1 MRSQEA
7 VFKGLQGKVP
17 KGVAACVDVL
27 LQALRAFGPRVI
39 KPTPLLKAA
48 GPLFDHKDKAVRDG
62 AKDVAVELTRWLGAA
77 AVRRD
82 LTDKMRDAQKEEV
95 VAALEAVSGSAPTPT
110 RCLRR
115 DAARF
120 AAAAAAAASGAE
132 AAPGGA
138 ASTPTRAAAPAGA
151 PGVDVYDLVE
161 PEEILSKLA
170 KKGEGDKPPF
180 AKGAVSENW
189 KLRHAAF
196 SDLKAL
202 ASAVRLAPGDYG
214 EATRLIRRV
223 LLQDAN
229 VAVVGEA
236 ADAAAA
242 LARGLRRGYRGDAR
256 VLLPAV
262 LDKLKDKT
270 TNVIRALRGALDA
283 FAEHCVALPDV
294 AEDIVATGLEHKVV
308 KVQVET
314 LGWLAAALRGC
325 GRATA
330 ERLRAT
336 ALMPALLKMAEA
348 PTPDVRDAAVGALA
362 ALAAAGGGAAT
373 VLPSAEAARVD
384 AARLR
389 KIEEL
394 VAGMTLGGETDAP
407 GRPQFNPDSPLA
419 KVRAPPAGGA
429 AKPRSALAGAAPA
442 KPATVRAPAAA
453 PVRAAPAPARAAPS
467 AAAPRVPLASRPA
480 PSAAAP
486 RVPLGSRPA
495 AAPVPARPTSGPRPT
510 SGTAPARP
518 TSGPRP
524 AVTSTV
530 RPTSGPRPA
539 APVTARPTSG
549 PRPGSGSLAPASA
562 RPPSQ
567 PRPDFNARPTAPV
580 PPKSSASGLR
590 PSPQK

>member
-1 MRSQEA
+1 M
-7 VFKGLQGKVP
+7 FKGLQGKVP

-27 LQALRAFGPRVI
+27 LQALRAFGLRVV

-82 LTDKMRDAQKEEV
+82 LTDKMRDSQKEEV

-120 AAAAAAAASGAE
+120 AAAAAAASSASEG
-132 AAPGGA
+132 APGGA

-294 AEDIVATGLEHKVV
+294 ADDIVTTGLEHKVI

-314 LGWLAAALRGC
+314 LGWLAAALRFC

-373 VLPSAEAARVD
+373 VVPSAEAARVD

-419 KVRAPPAGGA
+419 KVRAAPAGAA
-429 AKPRSALAGAAPA
+429 AKPRSALGAA
-442 KPATVRAPAAA
+442 KPSAVRAPVAA

-467 AAAPRVPLASRPA
+467 AAAPRVPLASRT
-480 PSAAAP
+480 AAP
-486 RVPLGSRPA
+486 AV
-495 AAPVPARPTSGPRPT
+495 ARPTSGPRPAVAASTAARPT

-524 AVTSTV
+524 AVTSAA

-539 APVTARPTSG
+539 APVSARPTSG
-549 PRPGSGSLAPASA
+549 PRP
-562 RPPSQ
+562 PSQ
-567 PRPDFNARPTAPV
+567 PRPEFNTRPTAPI

-590 PSPQK
+590 PSPQKD

>member
-1 MRSQEA
+1 

-27 LQALRAFGPRVI
+27 LQALRAFGLRVV

-82 LTDKMRDAQKEEV
+82 LTDKMRDSQKEEV

-120 AAAAAAAASGAE
+120 AAAAAAASSASEG
-132 AAPGGA
+132 APGGA

-294 AEDIVATGLEHKVV
+294 ADDIVTTGLEHKVI

-314 LGWLAAALRGC
+314 LGWLAAALRFC

-373 VLPSAEAARVD
+373 VVPSAEAARVD

-419 KVRAPPAGGA
+419 KVRAAPAGAA
-429 AKPRSALAGAAPA
+429 AKPRSALGAA
-442 KPATVRAPAAA
+442 KPSAVRAPVAA

-467 AAAPRVPLASRPA
+467 AAAPRVPLASRT
-480 PSAAAP
+480 AAP
-486 RVPLGSRPA
+486 AV
-495 AAPVPARPTSGPRPT
+495 ARPTSGPRPAVAASTAARPT

-524 AVTSTV
+524 AVTSAA

-539 APVTARPTSG
+539 APVSARPTSG
-549 PRPGSGSLAPASA
+549 PRP
-562 RPPSQ
+562 PSQ
-567 PRPDFNARPTAPV
+567 PRPEFNTRPTAPI

-590 PSPQK
+590 PSPQKD

>member
-1 MRSQEA
+1 LQEA

-27 LQALRAFGPRVI
+27 LQALRAFGPRVV

-82 LTDKMRDAQKEEV
+82 LTDKMRDSQKEEV
-95 VAALEAVSGSAPTPT
+95 VAALDAVSGSAPTPT

-120 AAAAAAAASGAE
+120 AAAAASSVSE

-294 AEDIVATGLEHKVV
+294 ADDIVTTGLEHKVI

-314 LGWLAAALRGC
+314 LGWLAAALRFC

-373 VLPSAEAARVD
+373 VVPSAEAARVD

-419 KVRAPPAGGA
+419 KVRAAPAGAA
-429 AKPRSALAGAAPA
+429 AKPRSALGAA
-442 KPATVRAPAAA
+442 KPSAVRAPVAA

-467 AAAPRVPLASRPA
+467 AAAPRVPLASRT
-480 PSAAAP
+480 AAP
-486 RVPLGSRPA
+486 AV
-495 AAPVPARPTSGPRPT
+495 ARPTSGPRPAVAASAPARPT

-524 AVTSTV
+524 AVTLAA

-539 APVTARPTSG
+539 APVSARPTSG
-549 PRPGSGSLAPASA
+549 PRP
-562 RPPSQ
+562 PSQ
-567 PRPDFNARPTAPV
+567 PRPEFNARPTAPI

-590 PSPQK
+590 PSPQKD